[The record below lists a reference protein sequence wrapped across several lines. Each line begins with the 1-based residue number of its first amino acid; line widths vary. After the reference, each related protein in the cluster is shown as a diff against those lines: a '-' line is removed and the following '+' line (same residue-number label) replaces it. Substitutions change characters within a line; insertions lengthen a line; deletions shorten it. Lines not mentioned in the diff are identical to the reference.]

1 MNTDQT
7 DTACLKRGNRM
18 ILRDT
23 GDAENDPEGGYDS
36 IYEILRCKVDEEIGT
51 LEYETRGF
59 PTVPNFTGVEP
70 SAEYFK
76 SIPRPG
82 RISRRH
88 VGAMRT
94 IIQPEVLELLDR
106 GVRIK
111 ILPRLLQFPR
121 R

>member
-1 MNTDQT
+1 MNTAQI
-7 DTACLKRGNRM
+7 DTACLNRGNRM
-18 ILRDT
+18 ILRET

-36 IYEILRCKVDEEIGT
+36 IYEVLRCKVNEETGT

-59 PTVPNFTGVEP
+59 PTIPNFTGVEP
-70 SAEYFK
+70 SVEYLK

-88 VGAMRT
+88 VRTMKT
-94 IIQPEVLELLDR
+94 IIQPEVSELLDR